1 MYYNLVW
8 LRPGSYL
15 NYNISPP
22 NYQKLIMCYTLV
34 VTPPLLGCVGCVGYS
49 ICNMFPLITCMHP
62 SCMYP
67 ILAQACVRMC
77 LCLFLSQ
84 WLYHLEPQW
93 LYHLAFERWWR
104 MQAFLKLFP
113 TPIYVP
119 ASSLRMCGTRNR
131 KQSKGSLVLAALN
144 YLQSPFGANALRF
157 VMEWWVPLRNTG
169 FLLVTCKLLLRSA
182 LQWLLLWHRWQG
194 QHPLLK

>member
-15 NYNISPP
+15 NYNISPL

-77 LCLFLSQ
+77 LCLFLHIAPHGTQNMPSNV
-84 WLYHLEPQW
+84 
-93 LYHLAFERWWR
+93 AFGVPLI
-104 MQAFLKLFP
+104 AFG
-113 TPIYVP
+113 PIFVYLWGATHP
-119 ASSLRMCGTRNR
+119 KA
-131 KQSKGSLVLAALN
+131 VLA
-144 YLQSPFGANALRF
+144 GANSPEQLTLGSFWTR
-157 VMEWWVPLRNTG
+157 
-169 FLLVTCKLLLRSA
+169 LLARMGSEQILS
-182 LQWLLLWHRWQG
+182 
-194 QHPLLK
+194 

>member
-77 LCLFLSQ
+77 LCIFFPPSSLNYRGTFSQ
-84 WLYHLEPQW
+84 EFH
-93 LYHLAFERWWR
+93 RGNG
-104 MQAFLKLFP
+104 MQEGDARGAYTQNICCL
-113 TPIYVP
+113 
-119 ASSLRMCGTRNR
+119 SSLR
-131 KQSKGSLVLAALN
+131 
-144 YLQSPFGANALRF
+144 LRL
-157 VMEWWVPLRNTG
+157 PGRPRLG
-169 FLLVTCKLLLRSA
+169 RSMSF
-182 LQWLLLWHRWQG
+182 
-194 QHPLLK
+194 